1 MSLKGVT
8 VFITGASRGIGLAI
22 ARRCAQDGANVTI
35 AAKTAQP
42 DPRLPGTIY
51 TAAKEI
57 EEQGGKA
64 LPVICDIRSEEQVV
78 DAIAKTVEKFGGIDI
93 LVNNAS
99 AISLTDTQSTT
110 VKKYDLMHAVN
121 GRGSWMVAKHA
132 IPHLIK
138 SKNNPH
144 MLMISPPLSAIREEW
159 FRDHVAYSIS
169 KFNMSMVALGLAGE
183 LRPHGIAV
191 NTLWP
196 ASVVETAAVKNL
208 LGGDAVA
215 NVGRKPEMM
224 AEAAYRIFTK
234 KSTTFSGHNLIDD
247 LFLRSEGVT
256 DMDQYSVVS
265 GNPDLGADF
274 FVNPEHLD
282 AIEQLRQAAQDRGE
296 KGNEGKFTSKL

>member
-1 MSLKGVT
+1 MSLKGT
-8 VFITGASRGIGLAI
+8 TIFITGASRGIGLAI
-22 ARRCAQDGANVTI
+22 ARRCAQDGANVAI

-64 LPVICDIRSEEQVV
+64 LPIICDIRSEDQVV
-78 DAIAKTVEKFGGIDI
+78 DAIKQTVEKFGGIDI

-110 VKKYDLMHAVN
+110 VKKYDLMHSVN
-121 GRGSWMVAKHA
+121 GRGSWLVAKHA
-132 IPHLIK
+132 IPHLMK
-138 SKNNPH
+138 SKRNPH

-169 KFNMSMVALGLAGE
+169 KFNMSMVALGLSGE

-208 LGGDAVA
+208 LGGEAVA
-215 NVGRKPEMM
+215 NVGRKPDMM
-224 AEAAYRIFTK
+224 AEAAYRVFTK
-234 KSTTFSGHNLIDD
+234 KATCFSGHNLIDD

-256 DMDQYSVVS
+256 DMDQYSVIP
-265 GNPDLGADF
+265 GNSDLGADF
-274 FVNPEHLD
+274 FVNPEHFD
-282 AIEQLRQAAQDRGE
+282 AIEQWRVAAKELGQ
-296 KGNEGKFTSKL
+296 KGNEGKFTSK